1 MRILEMRHLKKSN
14 CIYKLHCAFVFTH
27 SELFPHLF
35 RLFSNPI
42 TPTYGTINVFR
53 INTDPGRGELVLR
66 MEILL
71 VASYSLF
78 ISPVTLGSS

>member
-1 MRILEMRHLKKSN
+1 MFI
-14 CIYKLHCAFVFTH
+14 H
-27 SELFPHLF
+27 SELFPQFF
-35 RLFSNPI
+35 RLYSNPI

-66 MEILL
+66 VERLL

-78 ISPVTLGSS
+78 ISPEIAYTSLSFITVL

>member
-1 MRILEMRHLKKSN
+1 MHLTNVSN
-14 CIYKLHCAFVFTH
+14 L
-27 SELFPHLF
+27 
-35 RLFSNPI
+35 I

-53 INTDPGRGELVLR
+53 INIDPGRGELVLCVK
-66 MEILL
+66 ILL

>member
-1 MRILEMRHLKKSN
+1 MHLTNASN
-14 CIYKLHCAFVFTH
+14 L
-27 SELFPHLF
+27 
-35 RLFSNPI
+35 I

-53 INTDPGRGELVLR
+53 INIDPGRGELV
-66 MEILL
+66 EILL

>member
-1 MRILEMRHLKKSN
+1 MHLTNASN
-14 CIYKLHCAFVFTH
+14 L
-27 SELFPHLF
+27 
-35 RLFSNPI
+35 I

-53 INTDPGRGELVLR
+53 IDPGRGELVLR
-66 MEILL
+66 VEILL